1 MSLCASTYLCHVH
14 VRMVCMYVAHATMSM
29 YIPTCI
35 LTYVY
40 VCYYYPYV
48 YVRMCILTC
57 ILDVYLTLTLYASA
71 STMIYVSS
79 GCSSLCYVMVLRL

>member
-40 VCYYYPYV
+40 V
-48 YVRMCILTC
+48 RKCILTC

>member
-1 MSLCASTYLCHVH
+1 
-14 VRMVCMYVAHATMSM
+14 MYVVYVCTYVCGVCYS
-29 YIPTCI
+29 YIYVYTYVCI